1 MADMQGSRPS
11 PDLPAERRLA
21 LVVATAGYRDASLR
35 QLRAPARDAADLGEL
50 LADPAV
56 GGFAVT
62 TVLDRSA
69 QEIRLAVEEF
79 LSDRKP
85 EDLVVVYLSCHGLVD
100 ARRRLYFAATD
111 TQKNRLASTGV
122 EAEWLLDQL
131 EDCRARRQVVIL
143 DCCFSG
149 AFGDRAKG
157 DDDLGLDRRFH
168 GQGRG
173 RVVLTASRGSEYSF
187 EGEPLADAVQPGSVF
202 TSALVSGI
210 RTGDADRDHDG
221 YISVDDAYEY
231 AFDRLREAG
240 VAQTPQRS
248 VYQAEGQI
256 LLARSPAGV
265 PVDTTPLPEHLRSA
279 LDSPL
284 PSVRLAGVQELG
296 QLLDD
301 ATLAAQARETLAAI
315 AAKDVPDVAIAA
327 KALLVP
333 PKPPTPP
340 PAPPAARVP
349 FRRNVPL
356 LAGIAVA
363 VVIAITVT
371 LVLALQPKTT
381 TSSPPSPP
389 SMSAVAYSP
398 DGKLLAA
405 GGSEAGNESVRL
417 WNTANWQ
424 LTKIPVGYDSVTD
437 LAFSLDGATL
447 AVASSDG
454 VRLFDTTSHQPIG
467 GPFGDT
473 VVNKQ
478 HGVSSLAFS
487 PDKRTLAVGDQN
499 GNIRIWDVAQRTVIA
514 PMMSGHTGTV
524 SSLAYSPD
532 GKVLAS
538 AGSTIFNQGSGYTND
553 GTVRLWNTETHEQI
567 GDPLIN
573 ERSSGPALA
582 VSFAPGGEKL
592 AVGYGDR
599 DGMVWDI
606 GTHKLVGTVT
616 TGLGSPIGITYN
628 HSGSRIAAADDNNV
642 RIWDASTDK
651 QLLDLKGHTNSVY
664 AIAFAPDDSR
674 LASGSR
680 DGTVRIWDPTTGTL
694 VKQLT
699 A

>member
-1 MADMQGSRPS
+1 MQGSRPS

-405 GGSEAGNESVRL
+405 GGSEAGNQSVRL

-499 GNIRIWDVAQRTVIA
+499 GNIRIRDVAQRTVIA

-524 SSLAYSPD
+524 SSL
-532 GKVLAS
+532 
-538 AGSTIFNQGSGYTND
+538 
-553 GTVRLWNTETHEQI
+553 
-567 GDPLIN
+567 
-573 ERSSGPALA
+573 
-582 VSFAPGGEKL
+582 
-592 AVGYGDR
+592 
-599 DGMVWDI
+599 
-606 GTHKLVGTVT
+606 
-616 TGLGSPIGITYN
+616 
-628 HSGSRIAAADDNNV
+628 
-642 RIWDASTDK
+642 
-651 QLLDLKGHTNSVY
+651 
-664 AIAFAPDDSR
+664 
-674 LASGSR
+674 
-680 DGTVRIWDPTTGTL
+680 
-694 VKQLT
+694 
-699 A
+699 